1 MSDLRKPEKRAPKPR
16 RRISRGPIKRR
27 RSPKGA
33 VAKRRAAK
41 RARLVS
47 ADAKWSRAVR
57 AWYWGECAIGR
68 HAATD
73 AHHLF
78 GKKAYP
84 RLRHD
89 VENGVALCRH
99 HHDVWHAN
107 PEREDLLFAE
117 RNRDRYARLA
127 AKAQRESRLA

>member
-1 MSDLRKPEKRAPKPR
+1 MIPKPVREKRARKPL
-16 RRISRGPIKRR
+16 R
-27 RSPKGA
+27 RSSEDRPKRKKRGTT
-33 VAKRRAAK
+33 AKRRAA
-41 RARLVS
+41 RRRRVLA
-47 ADAKWSRAVR
+47 ADAKWSRAVK
-57 AWYWGECAIGR
+57 AYSWGECVVGR

-78 GKKAYP
+78 GKKAFP
-84 RLRHD
+84 RLRYD

-117 RNRDRYARLA
+117 RNRERWARLEEKA
-127 AKAQRESRLA
+127 ARESRLA